1 MKKSLASLCIVSI
14 LFIFSACQSS
24 DLDYYTGSVESDSY
38 SVSTEVGGI
47 IEEIYVKE
55 GDTVKKGDKLA
66 RINVDSLRLELGRL
80 QAQSG
85 ASKAA
90 LDKTFKGSRS
100 EEIEKARIQVNQQE
114 TVVSSNQQDYNYR
127 LENHNTIAQLYE
139 SDAAS
144 EQSLKDSKAVLDA
157 ASSKLESSRQQ
168 LAYLREQLQ
177 LVQNGSTKEDIDI
190 SKSNLDAAQWSIK
203 SLEDNIAKE
212 FVYANSDGVIESLNY
227 LGGEYAPIFTRIANI
242 NNLSN
247 LWVKIYVEEKNL
259 GNVKLGKEVT
269 MDAGLD
275 GADSIKGKV
284 VYIASEGEFTPK
296 NIESKENKQEIVY
309 EVKIKVLDHID
320 AVKPGVLVDVYLGDS
335 K

>member
-1 MKKSLASLCIVSI
+1 MKKSLASLCIASV
-14 LFIFSACQSS
+14 LFVLSACQSS
-24 DLDYYTGSVESDSY
+24 NLDYYTGSVESDSY

-47 IEEIYVKE
+47 VEEIFVKE
-55 GDTVKKGDKLA
+55 GDAVKKGDKLA
-66 RINVDSLRLELGRL
+66 RINVDSLKLELGRL
-80 QAQSG
+80 KAQSG

-90 LDKTFKGSRS
+90 LDKTVKGSRS
-100 EEIEKARIQVNQQE
+100 EEIDKARIQVSQQE
-114 TVVSSNQQDYNYR
+114 AVVSGNQQDYNYR
-127 LENHNTIAQLYE
+127 LESYNTIAQLYD
-139 SDAAS
+139 SDATS
-144 EQSLKDSKAVLDA
+144 EQSLKDAKAALDA
-157 ASSKLESSRQQ
+157 SAAKLESSRRQ
-168 LAYLREQLQ
+168 LSYLQEQLR
-177 LVQNGSTKEDIDI
+177 LVQNGSTQEDINV
-190 SKSNLDAAQWSIK
+190 SRSNLDASQWSIK
-203 SLEDNIAKE
+203 SLEYSINKE

-227 LGGEYAPIFTRIANI
+227 LSGEYAPLFTRIANI

-269 MDAGLD
+269 IDASLE
-275 GADSIKGKV
+275 GADTIKGKV

-320 AVKPGVLVDVYLGDS
+320 AIKPGVLVDVYLGDS